1 VRFGSTGHVAAP
13 DLTLSRRRG
22 LELRDTWQRRSSPQ
36 QGDEV
41 RRRGTH
47 GGAGAHLCREVWS
60 EATAYVAALD
70 AHTAPCLD
78 LELVCNGTQS
88 SGYQQRPL
96 GPPQERLRT
105 HRWGQLELKIRE
117 HPPSTLRNV
126 DSGPQEVLAIGP
138 AMATTEAEYIDG
150 GAPTGCW
157 RHVRQRPPLKL
168 KM

>member
-126 DSGPQEVLAIGP
+126 DSGPP
-138 AMATTEAEYIDG
+138 G
-150 GAPTGCW
+150 GAGDRSCNG
-157 RHVRQRPPLKL
+157 HH
-168 KM
+168 